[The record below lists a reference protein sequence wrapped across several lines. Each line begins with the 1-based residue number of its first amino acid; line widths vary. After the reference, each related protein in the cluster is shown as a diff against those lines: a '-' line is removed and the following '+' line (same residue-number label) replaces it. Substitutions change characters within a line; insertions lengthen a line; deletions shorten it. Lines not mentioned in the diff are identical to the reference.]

1 MRRQIWALLMTSFAF
16 SQQTPE
22 AKLLEANRLLE
33 EGEYAR
39 AEAVYRDLSG
49 GVSHSALT
57 AKSNLCVVLQRQ
69 ARYDEASGC
78 TRELL
83 AELTATDIGT
93 RRLRVNVLNNYAAQL
108 LRHRDTL
115 PEAEATILEAIA
127 TSAVPPSL
135 SRAEIALPHYTL
147 ALIRARQDRIGEAAE
162 QFRDVLKVQRKELG
176 PEHPDVA
183 ATLNNLG
190 QIEIRRGD
198 YIEAETLVRE
208 ALQIWTRRLG
218 PYHPH
223 IAVACNN
230 LAQIYRLSGRRAEAE
245 PFYRRA
251 IEALEHTTGPYHP
264 DLAIML
270 GNFAGYMIDIGRL
283 GAALSLYERALEAQ
297 SRSGGNTADLQRKIA
312 GVTAHLRRQTAGVLV
327 NAQAADYP
335 GRSGS
340 VH

>member
-1 MRRQIWALLMTSFAF
+1 MRRKIWVLLMTSFA
-16 SQQTPE
+16 SGQQTPE
-22 AKLLEANRLLE
+22 ARLLEGNRLLE

-39 AEAVYRDLSG
+39 AETVYRALSG
-49 GVSHSALT
+49 NTSHAALT

-83 AELTATDIGT
+83 AELTATGIGT
-93 RRLRVNVLNNYAAQL
+93 RRLRVNILNNYAAQL
-108 LRHRDTL
+108 LRHQDTL

-127 TSAVPPSL
+127 ISAVPPSL
-135 SRAEIALPHYTL
+135 SRAETAALRYTL
-147 ALIRARQDRIGEAAE
+147 ALIRARQGRTGEAAE
-162 QFRDVLKVQRKELG
+162 QFREVLKIQREELG
-176 PEHPDVA
+176 PEHSGVA

-190 QIEIRRGD
+190 QIEIRRGN
-198 YIEAETLVRE
+198 YIKAETLVRE
-208 ALQIWTRRLG
+208 ALDIWTRRSG
-218 PYHPH
+218 RFHPH

-245 PFYRRA
+245 PFFRQA
-251 IEALEHTTGPYHP
+251 IQALERTTGPYHP
-264 DLAIML
+264 DLAIVL
-270 GNFAGYMIDIGRL
+270 SNFAGYMIDIGRL
-283 GAALSLYERALEAQ
+283 GTALALYQRALEAQ

-312 GVTAHLRRQTAGVLV
+312 GVTAHLRRQTADLLV

-335 GRSGS
+335 GQSGS